1 VLSLF
6 MITEMRSDAI
16 KYGIERAPHRSLLKA
31 LGVTDESL
39 KRPFVAVANS
49 YTSIVP
55 GHIHLNMIADAVK
68 SGIQMAG
75 GVPFEFN
82 TIAICD
88 GLTMGH
94 EGMKYSL
101 PSREVVADS
110 IELMIQAHRFDGMV
124 MITNCDK
131 ITPGMLMA
139 TARLDIP
146 SIFVTGGPML
156 AGFYKGKK
164 VGLVSVFEAIG
175 NVKAGKIS
183 ENELKELED
192 VACPSCGSCSGL
204 FTANTMDCITEA
216 MGLSLPYCATSLAID
231 SSKIRIAK
239 KSGERIVEM
248 IYDDLKSSKIMT
260 KDAFDNAIA
269 IDMALGGSTNTV
281 LHLTAIAKEA
291 GIDINLSVFDGM
303 SRRVPH
309 ICDVYPGGSYMLEDL
324 DRAGGI
330 PAVMSNIR
338 EFLHLGV
345 ITATGRSIREN
356 IENAKVLDD
365 KVIHS
370 IDRPMHKEGG
380 IAILKGNLAPN
391 GAVIKTAAISK
402 ESFHFNGPAMIFD
415 SEESCIKAIFDGAI
429 ERGRAIVIRYEGPKG
444 GPGMREMLS
453 PTSAIVGMGLSNSVA
468 LITDGRFSG
477 GTRGPCIG
485 HVSPEAFEG
494 GPIAAIK
501 NGDIIEIDIP
511 KRLLTVKLSKEEID
525 DRLKHWEPPEPK
537 VKSGYLWRYS
547 QMVKSADLGC
557 ILER

>member
-1 VLSLF
+1 
-6 MITEMRSDAI
+6 MRSDAI
-16 KYGIERAPHRSLLKA
+16 KYGVERAPHRSLLKA

-39 KRPFVAVANS
+39 KRPFVAVVNS

-139 TARLDIP
+139 AARLDIP

-183 ENELKELED
+183 ENELKEVED

-204 FTANTMDCITEA
+204 FTANTMSCITEA

-239 KSGERIVEM
+239 ESGKRIVDM
-248 IYDDLKSSKIMT
+248 IYNDLKPSKIMT
-260 KDAFDNAIA
+260 KDAFENAIT

-281 LHLTAIAKEA
+281 LHLIAIAKEA
-291 GIDINLSVFDGM
+291 GVDLNLSVFDEM

-309 ICDVYPGGSYMLEDL
+309 ICDVYPSGSYMLEDL

-330 PAVMSNIR
+330 PAVMNNIH
-338 EFLHLGV
+338 ELLHLDA
-345 ITATGRSIREN
+345 ITATGNSIRDN

-365 KVIHS
+365 KVIHPV
-370 IDRPMHKEGG
+370 DRPVHQEGG
-380 IAILKGNLAPN
+380 IAILRGNLAPR

-402 ESFHFNGPAMIFD
+402 ENLNFNGSAIIFD
-415 SEESCIKAIFDGAI
+415 SEESCIKAVFDGTI
-429 ERGRAIVIRYEGPKG
+429 ENGRAIVIRYEGPKG

-494 GPIAAIK
+494 GPIAVLK
-501 NGDIIEIDIP
+501 NGDIVEIDIP
-511 KRLLTVKLSKEEID
+511 KRLLKVKLSKEEID
-525 DRLKHWEPPEPK
+525 HRLKQWKPPEPK
-537 VKSGYLWRYS
+537 VKSGYLLRYS
-547 QMVKSADLGC
+547 QAVKSADLGC
-557 ILER
+557 VLSR

>member
-1 VLSLF
+1 
-6 MITEMRSDAI
+6 MPIKMRSDAI
-16 KYGIERAPHRSLLKA
+16 KYGIEKAPHRSLLKA
-31 LGVTDESL
+31 LGITDEDL
-39 KRPFVAVANS
+39 KKPFVAVVNS

-55 GHIHLNMIADAVK
+55 GHIHLNVIADAVK
-68 SGIQMAG
+68 SGIQTAG

-88 GLTMGH
+88 GLAMGH

-101 PSREVVADS
+101 PSREVIADS

-139 TARLDIP
+139 AARLDIP

-164 VGLVSVFEAIG
+164 VGLISVFEAIG
-175 NVKAGKIS
+175 NVKAKKID

-192 VACPSCGSCSGL
+192 IACPSCGSCSGL
-204 FTANTMDCITEA
+204 FTANTMNCITEA
-216 MGLSLPYCATSLAID
+216 MGMSLPYCATSLATD

-239 KSGERIVEM
+239 KSGERIVKM
-248 IYDDLKSSKIMT
+248 IYDDLIPSKIMT
-260 KDAFDNAIA
+260 EDAFKNAIA
-269 IDMALGGSTNTV
+269 VDMALGGSTNTV

-291 GIDINLSVFDGM
+291 GIDLDLSIFDEM
-303 SRRVPH
+303 SRKVPH
-309 ICDVYPGGSYMLEDL
+309 ICDVYPGGYYMLEDL

-330 PAVMSNIR
+330 PAVMKSISK
-338 EFLHLGV
+338 FLYLDA
-345 ITATGRSIREN
+345 ITVTGKSVGEN
-356 IENAKVLDD
+356 IKDAKVLND
-365 KVIHS
+365 KVIRP
-370 IDRPMHKEGG
+370 IDKPIHEEGG
-380 IAILKGNLAPN
+380 IAILRGNLAPK

-402 ESFHFNGPAMIFD
+402 ENLHFKGQAIVFD
-415 SEESCIKAIFDGAI
+415 SEEDCTNAILNGKI
-429 ERGRAIVIRYEGPKG
+429 EEGMAIVIRYEGPKG

-494 GPIAAIK
+494 GPIAILE
-501 NGDIIEIDIP
+501 NNDIIEIDIP
-511 KRLLTVKLSKEEID
+511 KRLLEVKLTEEEINN
-525 DRLKHWEPPEPK
+525 RLKRWRPPEPK
-537 VKSGYLWRYS
+537 IKSGYLLRYS
-547 QMVKSADLGC
+547 KMVKSADMGC
-557 ILER
+557 VLSK

>member
-1 VLSLF
+1 
-6 MITEMRSDAI
+6 MDMPRKMRSNAI
-16 KYGIERAPHRSLLKA
+16 KYGMERAPHRSLLKA
-31 LGVTDESL
+31 LGVTDENL
-39 KRPFVAVANS
+39 KKPFVAIVNS

-55 GHIHLNMIADAVK
+55 GHVHLNMIADAVK
-68 SGIQMAG
+68 SGVQMAG

-88 GLTMGH
+88 GLAMGH

-101 PSREVVADS
+101 PSREAIADS

-164 VGLVSVFEAIG
+164 VGLIDVFEAIG
-175 NVKAGKIS
+175 NVKTGKMS
-183 ENELKELED
+183 ENELKGLED

-204 FTANTMDCITEA
+204 FTANTMACITEA
-216 MGLSLPYCATSLAID
+216 MGLSLPYCATSLATS

-239 KSGERIVEM
+239 KSGERIVKM
-248 IYDDLKSSKIMT
+248 IYEDLKPSKIMT

-291 GIDINLSVFDGM
+291 GIDLDLSIFDEM
-303 SRRVPH
+303 SKRVPH
-309 ICDVYPGGSYMLEDL
+309 ICDIYPGGHYMLEDL

-330 PAVMSNIR
+330 PAVMKNLHD
-338 EFLHLGV
+338 FLHLDA
-345 ITATGRSIREN
+345 ITVTGKSVREN
-356 IENAKVLDD
+356 IENVEVLDD
-365 KVIHS
+365 KVIRP
-370 IDRPMHKEGG
+370 IDRPIHKEGG
-380 IAILKGNLAPN
+380 IAILRGNLAPK

-402 ESFHFNGPAMIFD
+402 ENLHFKGPAIVFD
-415 SEESCIKAIFDGAI
+415 SEESCTKAILNGKI
-429 ERGRAIVIRYEGPKG
+429 EEGKVIVIRYEGPKG

-453 PTSAIVGMGLSNSVA
+453 PTSAITGMGLSDSVA

-494 GPIAAIK
+494 GPIAVLK
-501 NGDIIEIDIP
+501 NDDIIEIDIP
-511 KRLLTVKLSKEEID
+511 KRILEVKLSKEEID
-525 DRLKHWEPPEPK
+525 DRLKHWKQPTPK

-557 ILER
+557 ILERWN

>member
-1 VLSLF
+1 
-6 MITEMRSDAI
+6 MNMPREMRSDAI
-16 KYGIERAPHRSLLKA
+16 KHGIERAPHRSLLKA

-39 KRPFVAVANS
+39 KRPFVAVVNS

-55 GHIHLNMIADAVK
+55 GHIHLNMISDAVK

-88 GLTMGH
+88 GLAMGH

-101 PSREVVADS
+101 PSREVIADS

-164 VGLVSVFEAIG
+164 VGLIDVFEAIG
-175 NVKAGKIS
+175 DVKAGKTS

-204 FTANTMDCITEA
+204 FTANTMACITEA
-216 MGLSLPYCATSLAID
+216 MGMSLTYCATSLAID
-231 SSKIRIAK
+231 SLKIRIAK
-239 KSGERIVEM
+239 KSGERIVKM
-248 IYDDLKSSKIMT
+248 IYDDLKPSKIMT
-260 KDAFDNAIA
+260 RDVFDNAIA

-291 GIDINLSVFDGM
+291 GIKLDLSIFDEM

-309 ICDVYPGGSYMLEDL
+309 ICDVYPSGSYMLEDL

-330 PAVMSNIR
+330 SAVMKNIS
-338 EFLHLGV
+338 EFLHLDA
-345 ITATGRSIREN
+345 ITVTGKSIREN

-365 KVIHS
+365 KVIRP
-370 IDRPMHKEGG
+370 IDRPIHKEGG
-380 IAILKGNLAPN
+380 IAILKGNLAPK

-402 ESFHFNGPAMIFD
+402 ENLHFKGPAIVFD

-429 ERGRAIVIRYEGPKG
+429 EENRVIVIRYEGPKG

-453 PTSAIVGMGLSNSVA
+453 PTSAMVGMGLSNSVA

-485 HVSPEAFEG
+485 HVSPEAFKG
-494 GPIAAIK
+494 GPIAILK
-501 NGDIIEIDIP
+501 NDDIIEIDVP
-511 KRLLTVKLSKEEID
+511 KRILEVKLSKEEIN
-525 DRLKHWEPPEPK
+525 DRLKHWKPPEPK
-537 VKSGYLWRYS
+537 IKSGYLWRYS
-547 QMVKSADLGC
+547 QMVKSADTGC
-557 ILER
+557 ILDR

>member
-1 VLSLF
+1 
-6 MITEMRSDAI
+6 MGSDAI

-39 KRPFVAVANS
+39 KRPFVAVVNS

-82 TIAICD
+82 TIVICD
-88 GLTMGH
+88 GLAMGH

-101 PSREVVADS
+101 PSREVIADS

-156 AGFYKGKK
+156 AGFYKGRK
-164 VGLVSVFEAIG
+164 VGLIDVFEAIS
-175 NVKAGKIS
+175 NVKTGKMS

-192 VACPSCGSCSGL
+192 VACPSYGSCSGL
-204 FTANTMDCITEA
+204 FTANTMACITEA
-216 MGLSLPYCATSLAID
+216 LGMSLPYCATSLAID

-239 KSGERIVEM
+239 KSGERIVKM
-248 IYDDLKSSKIMT
+248 IYEDLKPSKIMT
-260 KDAFDNAIA
+260 KDAFNNAIA

-291 GIDINLSVFDGM
+291 GIELDLSIFDEM

-330 PAVMSNIR
+330 PAVMKNMR
-338 EFLHLGV
+338 DFLHLEA
-345 ITATGRSIREN
+345 ITVTGKSIREN
-356 IENAKVLDD
+356 IENARVLDY
-365 KVIHS
+365 KVIRP
-370 IDRPMHKEGG
+370 IDKPIHREGG
-380 IAILKGNLAPN
+380 IAILKGNLAPK
-391 GAVIKTAAISK
+391 GAVVKTAAISK
-402 ESFHFNGPAMIFD
+402 ESLRFKGPAMVFD
-415 SEESCIKAIFDGAI
+415 SEESCMKAIFDGAI
-429 ERGRAIVIRYEGPKG
+429 EKGRAIVIRYEGPKG

-453 PTSAIVGMGLSNSVA
+453 PTSAIVGMGLSESIA

-494 GPIAAIK
+494 GPIAVLK
-501 NGDIIEIDIP
+501 NDDIIEIDIP
-511 KRLLTVKLSKEEID
+511 KRLLEVKLSKEEIN
-525 DRLKHWEPPEPK
+525 DRLKHWKPPEPK

-547 QMVKSADLGC
+547 QMVKSADMGC
-557 ILER
+557 ILD

>member
-1 VLSLF
+1 
-6 MITEMRSDAI
+6 MNMPRKMRSDAI

-31 LGVTDESL
+31 LGITDEDL
-39 KRPFVAVANS
+39 KKPFVAVVNS

-55 GHIHLNMIADAVK
+55 GHVHLNILADAVK
-68 SGIQMAG
+68 SGVQMAG

-101 PSREVVADS
+101 PSREVIADS
-110 IELMIQAHRFDGMV
+110 IELMVQAHRFDGIV

-139 TARLDIP
+139 AARLDIP

-164 VGLVSVFEAIG
+164 VGLINIFEAIG
-175 NVKAGKIS
+175 NVKAGKMD

-192 VACPSCGSCSGL
+192 VTCPSCGSCSGL
-204 FTANTMDCITEA
+204 FTANTMACITEA
-216 MGLSLPYCATSLAID
+216 MGMSLPYCATSLAID

-239 KSGERIVEM
+239 KSGERIVDM
-248 IYDDLKSSKIMT
+248 IYDDLKPSKIMT

-291 GIDINLSVFDGM
+291 GIELNLSTFDEI

-330 PAVMSNIR
+330 PAVMKNIH
-338 EFLHLGV
+338 EFLHLDA
-345 ITATGRSIREN
+345 ITVTGKSISEN

-365 KVIHS
+365 KVI
-370 IDRPMHKEGG
+370 RPTSKPIHKEGG
-380 IAILKGNLAPN
+380 IAILRGNLAPK

-402 ESFHFNGPAMIFD
+402 ENLHFKGPAMVFD
-415 SEESCIKAIFDGAI
+415 SEESCIKTIFNEKI
-429 ERGRAIVIRYEGPKG
+429 EGKVIVIRYEGPKG

-453 PTSAIVGMGLSNSVA
+453 PTSAIVGMGLSDSVA

-494 GPIAAIK
+494 GPIAVLK

-511 KRLLTVKLSKEEID
+511 KRLLEVKLSKGEIN
-525 DRLKHWEPPEPK
+525 DRLKRWKQPEPK
-537 VKSGYLWRYS
+537 VKSGYLFRYS
-547 QMVKSADLGC
+547 RMVKSADLGC
-557 ILER
+557 ILSR

>member
-1 VLSLF
+1 
-6 MITEMRSDAI
+6 MRSDTI
-16 KYGIERAPHRSLLKA
+16 KHGIERAPHRSLLKA

-39 KRPFVAVANS
+39 KRPFVAVVNS

-55 GHIHLNMIADAVK
+55 GHIHLNMIAGAVK
-68 SGIQMAG
+68 SSIQMAG

-88 GLTMGH
+88 GLAMGH

-101 PSREVVADS
+101 PSREVIADS

-164 VGLVSVFEAIG
+164 IGLIDVFEAVG
-175 NVKAGKIS
+175 NVKAGKMS

-204 FTANTMDCITEA
+204 FTANTMACITEA
-216 MGLSLPYCATSLAID
+216 MGMSLPYCATSLAID
-231 SSKIRIAK
+231 SLKIRIAK
-239 KSGERIVEM
+239 KSGERIVKM

-281 LHLTAIAKEA
+281 LHLKAIAKEA
-291 GIDINLSVFDGM
+291 GINLDLSIFDEM
-303 SRRVPH
+303 SRRVSH
-309 ICDVYPGGSYMLEDL
+309 ICDVYPNGSYMLEDL

-330 PAVMSNIR
+330 PAVMKNIR
-338 EFLHLGV
+338 KFLHLNA
-345 ITATGRSIREN
+345 ITVTGKSIGEN
-356 IENAKVLDD
+356 IENAKVLND
-365 KVIHS
+365 KVIRP
-370 IDRPMHKEGG
+370 IDRPIHKEGG
-380 IAILKGNLAPN
+380 IAILKGNLAPK
-391 GAVIKTAAISK
+391 GAVIRTAAISK
-402 ESFHFNGPAMIFD
+402 ENLHFKGPAIVFD
-415 SEESCIKAIFDGAI
+415 SEESCIKAIFDEKI
-429 ERGRAIVIRYEGPKG
+429 EGKVIVIRYEGPKG

-453 PTSAIVGMGLSNSVA
+453 PTSAMVGMGLSNSVA

-494 GPIAAIK
+494 GPIAVLR

-511 KRLLTVKLSKEEID
+511 KRLLEVKLSKEEIN
-525 DRLKHWEPPEPK
+525 DRLKHWKPPEPK
-537 VKSGYLWRYS
+537 IKSGYLWRYS
-547 QMVKSADLGC
+547 KMVKSADLGC
-557 ILER
+557 ILDR